1 VSRKYLPFQDRPLLN
16 SNSSDNEEHAGLAA
30 FAAGLALDLKPISD
44 RVDQLQS
51 IEDPDELNAG
61 ISALISD
68 LPALL
73 AESYKTKNSSAALT
87 SDLNTSFYN
96 GVAKNSGLEPKD
108 NPHDFDSI
116 SKDIQDNK
124 VLDSIQPDE
133 LDGIGGDIS
142 NRADWVSASVKAN
155 LAQDLADQL
164 QSILDSQ
171 DAPVLDDLDDFSD
184 PSLDDGLGSKPAVGM
199 SFWVAAAMALGF
211 GALIQAGDDVDDY
224 PCQRFV
230 RLEDRKEWRDWPSR
244 YADAGGQFYD
254 EPSTYP
260 EGLMADRIDSD
271 IWYDLNVFGVNYC
284 PMDYKSGMGFEPM
297 SREDAVQL
305 GVIDADEVVEPPDDG
320 FNDNVVFSGDLDQ
333 PIKDVLMSALGD
345 DFYID
350 TESGN
355 ITNADGK
362 VKNSKYKRAIQSI
375 LNRKETQKQI
385 NNCHDYNDKQ
395 VEPAWKLMMPRKIK
409 QPFHIANA
417 KPVKSERRAFRVP
430 GRKVLNDDS
439 GSTGSMSSL
448 GSYSSSP
455 MIKRFA
461 TRR

>member
-1 VSRKYLPFQDRPLLN
+1 
-16 SNSSDNEEHAGLAA
+16 
-30 FAAGLALDLKPISD
+30 
-44 RVDQLQS
+44 
-51 IEDPDELNAG
+51 
-61 ISALISD
+61 
-68 LPALL
+68 
-73 AESYKTKNSSAALT
+73 
-87 SDLNTSFYN
+87 
-96 GVAKNSGLEPKD
+96 
-108 NPHDFDSI
+108 
-116 SKDIQDNK
+116 
-124 VLDSIQPDE
+124 
-133 LDGIGGDIS
+133 
-142 NRADWVSASVKAN
+142 
-155 LAQDLADQL
+155 LADQL

-244 YADAGGQFYD
+244 YEDAGGQFYD

-260 EGLMADRIDSD
+260 EGLMADRIDAD
-271 IWYDLNVFGVNYC
+271 LWYDLNMFGVNYC

-305 GVIDADEVVEPPDDG
+305 GVIDADEIVEAPDDR
-320 FNDNVVFSGDLDQ
+320 FNDNVVFSGDLDK
-333 PIKDVLMSALGD
+333 PIRDVLMSALGD
-345 DFYID
+345 DFYFD
-350 TESGN
+350 AESGN
-355 ITNADGK
+355 ITNADKK
-362 VKNSKYKRAIQSI
+362 VANSKYKRAIQSI
-375 LNRKETQKQI
+375 LNRKETKKQI
-385 NNCHDYNDKQ
+385 RNC
-395 VEPAWKLMMPRKIK
+395 
-409 QPFHIANA
+409 QPDNPLQRDEHALLTLPLRIRHPFTIANA